1 VQLAVRERAVKSLDA
16 CRVRDSSV
24 KHTVLQ
30 PTAATDVF
38 SIAAT
43 EIEKFIKVRIS
54 NIWSGLPL
62 IAIAVFLNLVISS
75 QVKKAKGIS

>member
-1 VQLAVRERAVKSLDA
+1 VCRSSKPVQLAVRERAVKSLDA

-43 EIEKFIKVRIS
+43 EIEKFIKVGIQ
-54 NIWSGLPL
+54 IFGLACRL
-62 IAIAVFLNLVISS
+62 LQLLFF
-75 QVKKAKGIS
+75 

>member
-43 EIEKFIKVRIS
+43 EIEKFIKVGIQ
-54 NIWSGLPL
+54 IFGLACRL
-62 IAIAVFLNLVISS
+62 LQLLFF
-75 QVKKAKGIS
+75 